1 MSMKKSD
8 SKKDTK
14 INNNSFL
21 SFVWSRYKKSRLG
34 VAALIMILIF
44 SLIAILSPII
54 ANDRPIIMIND
65 SGISLPAIFAP
76 KIEPDNW
83 NEYISQ
89 NNYFAIFPIINHS
102 PIKIN
107 IYNRFESP
115 SLNHLMGTDNLG
127 RDVASRMIHGS
138 WVSLRVGFSA
148 TIITLIL
155 GLLFGMLAGYYGG
168 VVDMII
174 SRFIEIIICF
184 PSFFLILALMSVVK
198 PSVWN
203 IILVLGIFGWTG
215 VARLIRAEF
224 LKIKSMEY
232 IEAARISGITHIKII
247 FKHILPNAIT
257 PVLIYL
263 AFGVSS
269 AILAESGL
277 SFLGFGVQPPTASWG
292 QIMDVAQQNL
302 RNWWL
307 FLFPGFAIF
316 YTVFGYNILGETLR
330 DALDPKSK

>member
-1 MSMKKSD
+1 MSTKKQ
-8 SKKDTK
+8 
-14 INNNSFL
+14 NNSFL
-21 SFVWSRYKKSRLG
+21 FFVWSRYKKSRLG
-34 VAALIMILIF
+34 VVALAMIIIF
-44 SLIAILSPII
+44 SLIAILSPVL
-54 ANDRPIIMIND
+54 ANDRPIVMLGNGL
-65 SGISLPAIFAP
+65 SMPAMFPP
-76 KIEPDNW
+76 KIEPEDW
-83 NEYISQ
+83 TEYVKD
-89 NNYFAIFPIINHS
+89 NNYFAIFPIIRHS
-102 PIKIN
+102 PIKID
-107 IYNRFESP
+107 IFDRFAPP
-115 SLNHLMGTDNLG
+115 SLNHPMGTDNLG

-138 WVSLRVGFSA
+138 WVSLRVGFAA

-155 GLLFGMLAGYYGG
+155 GLIFGMLAGYYGG
-168 VVDMII
+168 IVDIII
-174 SRFIEIIICF
+174 SRFIEIVICF
-184 PSFFLILALMSVVK
+184 PSFFLILALMSVVE

-224 LKIKSMEY
+224 FKIKNMEY
-232 IEAARISGITHIKII
+232 IDAARLTGISNMKII
-247 FKHILPNAIT
+247 LKHILPNALT

-307 FLFPGFAIF
+307 FVFPGFAIF